1 MADTEEDVALDA
13 HAADLSE
20 EQREMGLK
28 LARLVIDGK
37 LEEARTVA
45 RRLVDIEAEIEIAHA
60 GSSRPATG
68 TTSEGGRRG
77 PGRRFPRA

>member
-1 MADTEEDVALDA
+1 MADTEEDAALDG
-13 HAADLSE
+13 HTADLSE

-37 LEEARTVA
+37 LEDARTVA
-45 RRLVDIEAEIEIAHA
+45 RRIVDIEAEIEVAHA
-60 GSSRPATG
+60 RPARPATG